1 MGKKQPYVWIRC
13 ADLKKYWHRNC
24 KACKVRVTNFRG
36 LALGYI
42 EVDVLQVNNR
52 FAAFSKSTRLAPQR
66 RIGGYRYKRIS
77 LPLDPKTKG
86 PDFTSYNMSV
96 SEASKFI

>member
-1 MGKKQPYVWIRC
+1 M
-13 ADLKKYWHRNC
+13 
-24 KACKVRVTNFRG
+24 TNFGG

-42 EVDVLQVNNR
+42 EVDVLQMNSR
-52 FAAFSKSTRLAPQR
+52 FATCSTSTRLAPQR
-66 RIGGYRYKRIS
+66 IIGGYRYKRIS

-96 SEASKFI
+96 SEASKFL